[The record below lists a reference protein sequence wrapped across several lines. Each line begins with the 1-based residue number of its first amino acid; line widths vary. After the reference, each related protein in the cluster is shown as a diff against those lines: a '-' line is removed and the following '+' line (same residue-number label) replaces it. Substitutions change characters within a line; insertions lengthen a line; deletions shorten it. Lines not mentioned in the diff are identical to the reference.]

1 MKEGER
7 EYNLEERLLEYAA
20 RIVRLCESLKGT
32 QSKTHISHQLLRS
45 GTAALAHH
53 GEAQAAE
60 SNKDFI
66 HKLKIGLK
74 EPRETTRW
82 LKLIHRVPLVE
93 KANLIEPLIKETDE
107 LERIFA
113 ASIRTLKSRIANGEK
128 QSTSPRAQRPF
139 FNSKLN
145 VRC

>member
-1 MKEGER
+1 MAKEKKQ
-7 EYNLEERLLEYAA
+7 YDLEERLLEYAA
-20 RIVRLCESLKGT
+20 RIVRLCETLNGN

-60 SNKDFI
+60 SNKDFV

-74 EPRETTRW
+74 ELRETTRW
-82 LKLIHRVPLVE
+82 LKLIHRVPLIE
-93 KANLIEPLIKETDE
+93 KPELILPLIQETDE

-128 QSTSPRAQRPF
+128 
-139 FNSKLN
+139 
-145 VRC
+145 

>member
-1 MKEGER
+1 MNSETD
-7 EYNLEERLLEYAA
+7 YDLEDRLLEYAA
-20 RIVRLCESLKGT
+20 RIIRLSESLTGT
-32 QSKTHISHQLLRS
+32 QSKTHISKQLLRS

-74 EPRETTRW
+74 ELRETTRW

-93 KANLIEPLIKETDE
+93 KPNLIEPLIQETDE

-113 ASIRTLKSRIANGEK
+113 ASIRTLQARLAEGEK
-128 QSTSPRAQRPF
+128 
-139 FNSKLN
+139 
-145 VRC
+145 